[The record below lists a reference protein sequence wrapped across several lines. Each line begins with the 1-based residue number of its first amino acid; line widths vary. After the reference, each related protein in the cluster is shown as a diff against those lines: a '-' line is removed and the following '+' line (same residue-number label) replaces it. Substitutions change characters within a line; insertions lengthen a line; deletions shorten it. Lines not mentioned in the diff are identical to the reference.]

1 MTTTL
6 ERVSSADGT
15 QIALEVAG
23 TGRPVVLIGGAFN
36 DRTTMTGLARVLS
49 RHYRAVIYDRRGR
62 GDSDDVSAGYSVERE
77 MEDLRAVIGH
87 GGTAALF
94 GHSSGAVLA
103 LEAARRGLPVDRV
116 AAYETPFIPDGS
128 RPRPAP
134 DVAGR
139 LVSLVRAGDREL
151 SHMG

>member
-49 RHYRAVIYDRRGR
+49 RHYQAVITTGGGVVTATTSTPTTRW
-62 GDSDDVSAGYSVERE
+62 SARW
-77 MEDLRAVIGH
+77 R
-87 GGTAALF
+87 TC
-94 GHSSGAVLA
+94 
-103 LEAARRGLPVDRV
+103 
-116 AAYETPFIPDGS
+116 
-128 RPRPAP
+128 AP
-134 DVAGR
+134 
-139 LVSLVRAGDREL
+139 
-151 SHMG
+151 